1 MKISY
6 PPAIN
11 FRAISVRINLFFLEL
26 VLKKN
31 GSKFEREPTVYNNGG
46 VGETN
51 DRERFFSENFQK
63 SRGMNYHNFPD
74 MNLSVGC
81 VLFQI

>member
-1 MKISY
+1 M
-6 PPAIN
+6 
-11 FRAISVRINLFFLEL
+11 VRNSN
-26 VLKKN
+26 KN
-31 GSKFEREPTVYNNGG
+31 PLCNGA

-63 SRGMNYHNFPD
+63 SRGMNYNNFPD